1 MKQVDPTRGVCE
13 LYGRKG
19 LTMLIYQV
27 AIISTLPITL
37 FFVLSRS
44 VTELLVKCYNGT
56 TKMNEISYFL
66 EDNDMPE
73 IFVWFGI
80 GLTQLLLVFPITV
93 ALLPLAFYWML
104 YKTW

>member
-1 MKQVDPTRGVCE
+1 
-13 LYGRKG
+13 
-19 LTMLIYQV
+19 
-27 AIISTLPITL
+27 
-37 FFVLSRS
+37 
-44 VTELLVKCYNGT
+44 
-56 TKMNEISYFL
+56 MNEISYFL

-93 ALLPLAFYWML
+93 ALLPVAFYWML